1 MQGLGCVDLVS
12 ETLAAFFFFAVFF
25 SVLVLIVLCAVVADW
40 ILNLGAKRG
49 EFARGIIPIGL
60 FLAAG

>member
-12 ETLAAFFFFAVFF
+12 ETLAVFFFAVFF

-60 FLAAG
+60 FLASG